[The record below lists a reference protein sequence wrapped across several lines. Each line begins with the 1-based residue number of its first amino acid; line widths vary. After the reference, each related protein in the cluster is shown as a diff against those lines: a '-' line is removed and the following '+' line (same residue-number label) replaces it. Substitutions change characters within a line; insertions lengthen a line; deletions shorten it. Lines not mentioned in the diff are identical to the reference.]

1 MTNRITHPTMDEM
14 VADGLARADYSVRP
28 EPPPRPLAAR
38 MKLDDRMALARF
50 LDIYGPDTV
59 LATIAEIRQSKQ
71 QRDKTDG

>member
-1 MTNRITHPTMDEM
+1 MTDQAVYLDLGRIAAAE
-14 VADGLARADYSVRP
+14 AS
-28 EPPPRPLAAR
+28 PPRSLAAR
-38 MKLDDRMALARF
+38 MILDDRMALARF